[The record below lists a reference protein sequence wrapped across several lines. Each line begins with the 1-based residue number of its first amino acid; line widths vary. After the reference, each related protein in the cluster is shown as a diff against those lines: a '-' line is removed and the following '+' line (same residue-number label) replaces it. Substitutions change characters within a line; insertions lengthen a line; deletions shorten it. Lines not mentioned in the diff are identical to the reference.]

1 MLPLMIILV
10 SALFQLFGIF
20 DPVSMVVCALIG
32 QLWLLGSFIK
42 DNDKL
47 YYTLHKSYSQYKPY
61 IKKGDFFNYL
71 FIGACLGSVSIAGVI
86 MLMISFASLP
96 LNTMILMVTPLLI
109 ETIKMVIFNRI
120 TTKIKNDLL

>member
-1 MLPLMIILV
+1 MIIIV

-20 DPVSMVVCALIG
+20 DPVSMVVSALIG
-32 QLWLLGSFIK
+32 QLWLLVSLFK
-42 DNDKL
+42 EREKL
-47 YYTLHKSYSQYKPY
+47 HQKLHKSYSQYKPY

-71 FIGACLGSVSIAGVI
+71 FIGACLHSVSIAGVI

-96 LNTMILMVTPLLI
+96 FNEMILMVTPLLI

>member
-20 DPVSMVVCALIG
+20 DPVSMVVSALIG

-42 DNDKL
+42 EREKIHQKL
-47 YYTLHKSYSQYKPY
+47 YKSYSQYKPY

-71 FIGACLGSVSIAGVI
+71 FIGACLGSVSIAGII

-96 LNTMILMVTPLLI
+96 FNTMILMITPLLI
-109 ETIKMVIFNRI
+109 ETIKMVLFNRI